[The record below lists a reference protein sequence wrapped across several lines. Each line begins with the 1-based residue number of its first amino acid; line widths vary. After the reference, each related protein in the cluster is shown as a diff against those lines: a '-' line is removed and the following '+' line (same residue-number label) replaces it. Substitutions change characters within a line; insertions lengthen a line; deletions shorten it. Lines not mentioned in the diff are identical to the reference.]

1 MATRTTRRPTALTP
15 APLPRRETTRI
26 PFDTSDGNADLPA
39 PTVLSAL
46 HWNEIFGP
54 WVRGR
59 HNCRPVV
66 EAALAQA
73 RTRRS

>member
-1 MATRTTRRPTALTP
+1 MAPSTTHRPVGVAPDAVPGPDRP
-15 APLPRRETTRI
+15 ARQGAVVQVNP
-26 PFDTSDGNADLPA
+26 DA

-73 RTRRS
+73 RTRGS